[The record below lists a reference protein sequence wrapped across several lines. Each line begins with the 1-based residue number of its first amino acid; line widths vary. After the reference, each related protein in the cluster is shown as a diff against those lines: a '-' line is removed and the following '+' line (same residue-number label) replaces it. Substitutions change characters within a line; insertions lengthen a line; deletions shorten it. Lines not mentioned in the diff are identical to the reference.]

1 MKKDINSSIMDDL
14 KTIDDSNRSD
24 LARVVDILLN
34 DSFHRRKTR
43 LSKNLIASI
52 SLVDTLS
59 QIWDIEFFKA
69 FLPTY
74 TQYLTSLDGKGR
86 QEIVDITKYSID
98 KENQYRND
106 MMNAMGKR

>member
-1 MKKDINSSIMDDL
+1 MKKDTNPSILDDL
-14 KTIDDSNRSD
+14 KTIEDSNRSD
-24 LARVVDILLN
+24 LSRVVDILLN

-43 LSKNLIASI
+43 LGKNLIASI
-52 SLVDTLS
+52 SLVDTLA

-98 KENQYRND
+98 KETQYRNE
-106 MMNAMGKR
+106 MMQTLGKR